1 VREGRRGGAR
11 GGRDSEG
18 SRLSRDEGGLG
29 ARKKARLRPMMIMTG
44 LKSRIARVL
53 LRTRSVTASRVRLR
67 LQPVELTAR
76 TVQELSD
83 ARGGP

>member
-18 SRLSRDEGGLG
+18 SALSRDEGGLG
-29 ARKKARLRPMMIMTG
+29 ARKKARLRPMMMTG